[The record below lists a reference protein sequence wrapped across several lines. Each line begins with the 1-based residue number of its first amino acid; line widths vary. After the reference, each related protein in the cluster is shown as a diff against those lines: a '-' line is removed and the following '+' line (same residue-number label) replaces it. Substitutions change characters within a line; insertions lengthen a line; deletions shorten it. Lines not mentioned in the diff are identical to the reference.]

1 MELDAI
7 VNRLRISHVPNFD
20 VPYINNVYI
29 HLHIIAIPGKA
40 YNFRETFTF
49 FSSLNTLKRANG

>member
-20 VPYINNVYI
+20 CTVYQQRV
-29 HLHIIAIPGKA
+29 HLFAH
-40 YNFRETFTF
+40 YCYSRE
-49 FSSLNTLKRANG
+49 SV